1 MDRSPSP
8 QKKLHNGTVSRYH
21 AKSTHLHPNWPNHH
35 PRFLSSSCDLSN
47 RPPPHHNPP
56 AVCREQYSKVVQKKL
71 RYKKEILVKNL
82 KPLSLND
89 FPIPLYFAAFLIHLE
104 LFLFSTFLPF
114 SQ

>member
-1 MDRSPSP
+1 VI
-8 QKKLHNGTVSRYH
+8 KAIGHN
-21 AKSTHLHPNWPNHH
+21 HPP
-35 PRFLSSSCDLSN
+35 
-47 RPPPHHNPP
+47 
-56 AVCREQYSKVVQKKL
+56 VCREQYSKVVQKKL